1 MEFEYF
7 VNHPAISNPD
17 FSKTYS
23 LYRRLNHHHH
33 YLLCLFIIEGPL

>member
-7 VNHPAISNPD
+7 RYHPSISNPD

-23 LYRRLNHHHH
+23 LYRRYTHHHN
-33 YLLCLFIIEGPL
+33 YLLCLFIIQKL